1 MKKKRIAFFLG
12 SMGRGGAEKVISVL
26 SREYAEKGWDTDIGL
41 LLSDNVD
48 YMLDETTRIMNFTG
62 NTTSRILRVPMWLK
76 SIRAY
81 AKKEKPD
88 VIVSF
93 TARINILV
101 MIACMGLKVK
111 TIISERNDPMYD
123 GRGIVT
129 RFFTK
134 ILYPKADRIIFQ
146 TKRVKEQFSKT
157 IQEKG
162 VIISNPISISCE
174 GLEKK
179 EKKVVSVGRLAKQKN
194 HKMLINAF
202 VRVLKKYPEY
212 KLCIYGEGDMRKE
225 LTELIK
231 GLGVSENVV
240 LPGNILNVHKEI
252 ANAECFV
259 LSSDY
264 EGLSNALL
272 EAMMMGLPCI
282 ATECAGADE
291 YIIHKE
297 NGLLIP
303 TGDMESMEKAIL
315 YMIEN
320 EQKRIL
326 MGQAAKQAS
335 EKFTQDKVL
344 KIWHSVID

>member
-1 MKKKRIAFFLG
+1 MKNKRIAFFLG
-12 SMGRGGAEKVISVL
+12 SMGRGGAERVISIL
-26 SREYAEKGWDTDIGL
+26 SKEYAKCGWETDIGL

-48 YMLDETTRIMNFTG
+48 YVLDKTTRIMDFTG
-62 NTTSRILRVPMWLK
+62 NTANRILRVPMWINN
-76 SIRAY
+76 IRTY

-101 MIACMGLKVK
+101 MIACMGLKIK
-111 TIISERNDPMYD
+111 TIISERNDPMHD
-123 GRGIVT
+123 GRGIIT

-134 ILYPKADRIIFQ
+134 VLYPKADGIIFQ
-146 TKRVKEQFSKT
+146 TKRVKKQFSEK

-162 VIISNPISISCE
+162 VVIPNPISISCDGIDE
-174 GLEKK
+174 K
-179 EKKVVSVGRLAKQKN
+179 EKKIVSVGRLSKQKN

-202 VRVLKKYPEY
+202 SNVLKKYPEY
-212 KLCIYGEGDMRKE
+212 MLYIYGEGNLRQE
-225 LTELIK
+225 LTEQIK
-231 GLGVSENVV
+231 ELGISKNVI

-252 ANAECFV
+252 VNAECFV

-291 YIIHKE
+291 YIINEK
-297 NGLLIP
+297 NGLLVPI
-303 TGDMESMEKAIL
+303 GNADSMEKALL

-320 EQKRIL
+320 KQKRIL
-326 MGQAAKQAS
+326 MGHAAKQAS
-335 EKFTQDKVL
+335 ENFTSEKVL
-344 KIWHSVID
+344 EIWHSIID